1 MNKRKGFAGKVAEQA
16 KKNLQPVPTD
26 NQESVVPSEE
36 KTVHIGGHFSK
47 EVHTQLKLIA
57 VENDM
62 KLREVLADAF
72 NVYLRMNKKPPIA
85 S

>member
-1 MNKRKGFAGKVAEQA
+1 MNKRKGFADQVAKTAEV
-16 KKNLQPVPTD
+16 NLQPVP
-26 NQESVVPSEE
+26 EVPGVGEASQE

-57 VENDM
+57 VEKDM

-72 NVYLRMNKKPPIA
+72 NMYLRSNNKPPIA
-85 S
+85 